1 MSVLAGVRGP
11 RTDEAVP
18 ERSPLSAWGEVLR
31 LSGLL
36 WGIAVVFGAITLAR
50 SAALDIPLRDPDGAI
65 LRNRFTTAA
74 QLAGLAVLAD
84 CAVRAVIARRAGR
97 GVWASLRAR
106 WNAPRLFLV
115 ASGLL
120 GYHAVYFCYRNL
132 KSWDV
137 YNTPRDA
144 DLLAFDKAL
153 FLGNHPAVLLHDLL
167 GRETAADVLAFIYR
181 SFTYLIVASVVGCL
195 VLMPRIRQSYLMLFA
210 ATWAWI
216 LGLAGYYLI
225 PSLGPFA
232 SAPGEFAGL
241 RPTAITDTQVKY
253 LAERAQ
259 MLQDPS
265 VPGAFQ
271 SISAFPSLHVGVTT
285 TVLLVAWVYGFR
297 RVAAALTVFLAGTM
311 LATIYFGWHF
321 VTDDVAGV
329 VLAITAVTLS
339 RWFLAGFR
347 SLRWDAVT
355 AIDAPAPEVPAGS
368 AHG

>member
-11 RTDEAVP
+11 RTDGGT
-18 ERSPLSAWGEVLR
+18 ERSPLSARQEVLR
-31 LSGLL
+31 LSALL
-36 WGIAVVFGAITLAR
+36 WGLAIVFGAITLAR
-50 SAALDIPLRDPDGAI
+50 SAALGIPLRDPDGTI
-65 LRNRFTTAA
+65 LRNRLTTAA
-74 QLAGLAVLAD
+74 ELAVLAILAD
-84 CAVRAVIARRAGR
+84 SLVRAVLARRR
-97 GVWASLRAR
+97 GEGAWSAVRQR
-106 WNAPRLFLV
+106 WNGARLVLV

-132 KSWDV
+132 KSWDT
-137 YNTPRDA
+137 YNTPRDT

-167 GRETAADVLAFIYR
+167 GRDTAADVLAFVYR

-195 VLMPRIRQSYLMLFA
+195 VLMPRIRQGYLMLFA

-232 SAPGEFAGL
+232 SAPQEFAGL
-241 RPTAITDTQVKY
+241 RPTAITATQAKY

-259 MLQDPS
+259 MLHDPS
-265 VPGAFQ
+265 VSGAFQ

-297 RVAAALTVFLAGTM
+297 RVAAALGVFLVGTM

-321 VTDDVAGV
+321 VSDDIAGV
-329 VLAITAVTLS
+329 VLAISAVTLS
-339 RWFLAGFR
+339 RWFLAGFS

-355 AIDAPAPEVPAGS
+355 AVDVRPDAAEAPRG
-368 AHG
+368 